1 MYYPQIVSRDLDD
14 TYPGI
19 LGAKVI
25 QSSPGLL
32 DDTHPGILGA
42 KPIHQDILEDSW
54 TSGYSHTKRSH
65 STQITRQN
73 TDHEDGIVSGDTMN
87 VYIPLYAPD
96 SDMNAF
102 IKPSVISIQP
112 LV

>member
-1 MYYPQIVSRDLDD
+1 MGHLD
-14 TYPGI
+14 T
-19 LGAKVI
+19 VI
-25 QSSPGLL
+25 QNAVTAHKLP
-32 DDTHPGILGA
+32 D
-42 KPIHQDILEDSW
+42 
-54 TSGYSHTKRSH
+54 
-65 STQITRQN
+65 

-102 IKPSVISIQP
+102 IKLSVISTQP